1 MSEQKYDVLDAEGN
15 AIAKDL
21 SIDIALLLVG
31 AYFEKYWAEAR
42 ACGMKLT
49 VSTRAEAGDD

>member
-42 ACGMKLT
+42 SCVMKLT
-49 VSTRAEAGDD
+49 VSTRAEAGVD